1 MVVIATKRRPKIRK
15 IPAHL
20 VYEELDGQALPY
32 RGYLDVLSG
41 KKKLEEIMG
50 SSSLQ
55 AVLVSIINWFVNNN
69 INRKKYLIAS
79 NESGLH
85 ISSGSNLANDIAIFE
100 KGKITLTDK
109 YFDVAPK
116 IVIEVDIKVALEET
130 GLTSDFE
137 YVLSKSQKMLD
148 FGVEKVIWITTQT
161 KKIFVITANAPWYLV
176 NYEENIHLMED
187 CTLNLAQLLR
197 EEEIDY

>member
-20 VYEELDGQALPY
+20 VYEELDGQVLPY
-32 RGYLDVLSG
+32 RGYLEVLSG
-41 KKKLEEIMG
+41 KKTLEEIMG

-69 INRKKYLIAS
+69 INRKKYLVAS

-85 ISSGSNLANDIAIFE
+85 VSSGSNLANDIAIFE
-100 KGKITLTDK
+100 KDKITLTNK

-116 IVIEVDIKVALEET
+116 TVIEVDIKVALEET
-130 GLTSDFE
+130 GLSSDLE
-137 YVLSKSQKMLD
+137 YVLNKSQKMLD

-176 NYEENIHLMED
+176 NYEENIPLLDD

-197 EEEIDY
+197 DEEIEY